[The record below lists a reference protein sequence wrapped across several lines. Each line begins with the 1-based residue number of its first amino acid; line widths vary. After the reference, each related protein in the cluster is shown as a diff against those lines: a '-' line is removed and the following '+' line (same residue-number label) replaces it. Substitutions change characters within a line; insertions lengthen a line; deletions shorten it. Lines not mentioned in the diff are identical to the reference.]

1 MDTITHLVSQWG
13 YPGIFAMLVLG
24 IVGLPIPDETL
35 LTFVGYLAYKGEL
48 GLLPSVLTVFT
59 GSICGITLSYV
70 LGRTLGLTILHKYG
84 RYFHITAERLERT
97 HRWFDRSGHWLL
109 VIGYFIPGVRHVT
122 AYVAG
127 ASELELG
134 HFMTFAYAGGL
145 IWSVGF
151 VMLGYSLGEK
161 WEMVIHAIHHNV
173 FRASIIAAVL
183 AAIYFGW
190 KYWRKK
196 KNAPAAQA
204 IEAVAD
210 PGEEK
215 PAP

>member
-1 MDTITHLVSQWG
+1 MDITHMVAHWG

-48 GLLPSVLTVFT
+48 SLVPAIATVFT
-59 GSICGITLSYV
+59 GSVCGITISYV
-70 LGRTLGLTILHKYG
+70 LGRTLGLSIIHKYG
-84 RYFHITAERLERT
+84 RYLHITEERLHRT
-97 HRWFDRSGHWLL
+97 HRWFDHAGRWLL

-127 ASELELG
+127 ASELELP
-134 HFMTFAYAGGL
+134 HFMAFAYLGGL

-161 WEMVIHAIHHNV
+161 WTRVGHFIHHNALP
-173 FRASIIAAVL
+173 ASIIAVVL
-183 AAIYFGW
+183 VVAYFTAKYLWKRRKRAAPV
-190 KYWRKK
+190 KEEV
-196 KNAPAAQA
+196 P
-204 IEAVAD
+204 VD
-210 PGEEK
+210 GEEVEK
-215 PAP
+215 